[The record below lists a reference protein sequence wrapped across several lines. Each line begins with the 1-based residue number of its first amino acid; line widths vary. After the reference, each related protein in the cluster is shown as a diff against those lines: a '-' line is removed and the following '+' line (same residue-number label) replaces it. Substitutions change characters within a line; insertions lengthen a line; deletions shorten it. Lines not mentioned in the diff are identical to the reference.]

1 MRLRLHAMLAS
12 SVVGLALASPV
23 SFAQQTVPASGA
35 ESTNLWFVEMAGK
48 PAADGNA
55 LTRVRAEKAEFRK
68 VAKAAGVSFTER
80 RSFDTLFNGFSVAI
94 NSANRERLARL
105 PGVAAMY
112 PIFRVDAPSPE
123 EAAGTAPDLVAAIT
137 MTGAKEAQDSRGLTG
152 NKIRVGII
160 DSGIDVDHPAFGGL
174 GTPGTTPFPSTR
186 VAYGYDFVGD
196 GYDAG
201 GLTGSTTPVPDN
213 NPDDCGG
220 HGTHVSGIVGGNG
233 GGIVGVAPGVTF
245 GAYRVFGCN
254 GSTSSDILLAALER
268 AYADKMQVINQ
279 SLGAGRQWPEYPT
292 AKASSLLAKKGV
304 IMVASIGNNGP
315 GGSSPDALFAAGAP
329 GVGNEVIGVASYD
342 NAQLSFAV
350 AATPFGYNAA
360 AGSPFAPTSGTLELA
375 QTGTPATVDDAC
387 TPLPA
392 GSLSGKA
399 ALVRRGFCSFFLKAT
414 NAEAAGASAIVLY
427 NNAPGALAPTVAG
440 TPAITVPV
448 VAITADQGA
457 TLSGLI
463 TGGTTNLDWTSDYVS
478 FPYGT
483 GGLIS
488 GFSSYGL
495 NAELRFKP
503 NLGAPGGGIVSSFPL
518 ELGGIAALSGT
529 SMSSPHVA
537 GAVALILQAKG
548 KVSPTVMAR
557 LLQNTADPK
566 PWSGNAALG
575 FLDFAHRQGA
585 GMLDIIGVLDSK
597 TILSPEHLNVG
608 ESQGGAK
615 TFAITVNNKSS
626 VGVTYDLSHVRA
638 LASGPNTQSG
648 ASYNISGA
656 FDAPATVT
664 LSTPTLFVPART
676 TAKFNVTI
684 DANPGL
690 PNRSIYGGYIV
701 VAAQGGGEVTRVPF
715 AGFKGDYQSTIV
727 LTPTANGFPWLATL
741 AGGFYTN
748 QPAGALFTMTGG
760 DIPHFLIHLDHLS
773 RRVKLEA
780 FDAVSGTT
788 WHLVSNDQYVT
799 RNSTPGGFFDFTWD
813 GTTFKTRANKPPL
826 LFTVPDGQYV
836 IKVSVLKALG
846 NTSNPADWET
856 WTSPV
861 VTIDRP

>member
-1 MRLRLHAMLAS
+1 M
-12 SVVGLALASPV
+12 
-23 SFAQQTVPASGA
+23 
-35 ESTNLWFVEMAGK
+35 
-48 PAADGNA
+48 
-55 LTRVRAEKAEFRK
+55 
-68 VAKAAGVSFTER
+68 
-80 RSFDTLFNGFSVAI
+80 
-94 NSANRERLARL
+94 
-105 PGVAAMY
+105 
-112 PIFRVDAPSPE
+112 
-123 EAAGTAPDLVAAIT
+123 
-137 MTGAKEAQDSRGLTG
+137 
-152 NKIRVGII
+152 
-160 DSGIDVDHPAFGGL
+160 
-174 GTPGTTPFPSTR
+174 
-186 VAYGYDFVGD
+186 
-196 GYDAG
+196 
-201 GLTGSTTPVPDN
+201 
-213 NPDDCGG
+213 
-220 HGTHVSGIVGGNG
+220 
-233 GGIVGVAPGVTF
+233 
-245 GAYRVFGCN
+245 
-254 GSTSSDILLAALER
+254 
-268 AYADKMQVINQ
+268 
-279 SLGAGRQWPEYPT
+279 
-292 AKASSLLAKKGV
+292 
-304 IMVASIGNNGP
+304 
-315 GGSSPDALFAAGAP
+315 
-329 GVGNEVIGVASYD
+329 
-342 NAQLSFAV
+342 
-350 AATPFGYNAA
+350 
-360 AGSPFAPTSGTLELA
+360 
-375 QTGTPATVDDAC
+375 
-387 TPLPA
+387 
-392 GSLSGKA
+392 
-399 ALVRRGFCSFFLKAT
+399 KAT

-427 NNAPGALAPTVAG
+427 NNAAGALAPTVAG

-503 NLGAPGGGIVSSFPL
+503 NLGAPGGGIVSSYPL

-557 LLQNTADPK
+557 QLQNTADPK
-566 PWSGNAALG
+566 NWSGNASLG
-575 FLDFAHRQGA
+575 LLDFAHRQGA
-585 GMLDIIGVLDSK
+585 GMLDILGVLDSK

-615 TFAITVNNKSS
+615 TFAIAVNNKSN
-626 VGVTYDLSHVRA
+626 VGVTYDLSHVAA

-648 ASYNISGA
+648 ASYNLSGV
-656 FDAPATVT
+656 FDGPATVT
-664 LSTPTLFVPART
+664 LSTPTLFVPAKT

-684 DANPGL
+684 DANAAL
-690 PNRSIYGGYIV
+690 PDRSIYGGYIV
-701 VAAQGGGEVTRVPF
+701 VAAQGGGEVTRVPY

-741 AGGFYTN
+741 AGSSYTN
-748 QPAGALFTMTGG
+748 QPAGAIFTMTGG

-780 FDAVSGTT
+780 FDATSGTT

-813 GTTFKTRANKPPL
+813 GTTFKTRVNKPPL

>member
-1 MRLRLHAMLAS
+1 MRLRLHATLAS

-201 GLTGSTTPVPDN
+201 GVTGSTTPVPDN

-279 SLGAGRQWPEYPT
+279 SLGAGRQWPQYPT

-315 GGSSPDALFAAGAP
+315 GRQLAGRAVRGRRTGRRKRGDRRRVLRQRAVVLRRRGYAVSATTRRP
-329 GVGNEVIGVASYD
+329 VRRSRRPAVRWSWRRPERRP
-342 NAQLSFAV
+342 LS
-350 AATPFGYNAA
+350 T
-360 AGSPFAPTSGTLELA
+360 
-375 QTGTPATVDDAC
+375 TPARPC
-387 TPLPA
+387 
-392 GSLSGKA
+392 
-399 ALVRRGFCSFFLKAT
+399 RRA
-414 NAEAAGASAIVLY
+414 ASAERRRSS
-427 NNAPGALAPTVAG
+427 VA
-440 TPAITVPV
+440 
-448 VAITADQGA
+448 
-457 TLSGLI
+457 
-463 TGGTTNLDWTSDYVS
+463 VS
-478 FPYGT
+478 
-483 GGLIS
+483 
-488 GFSSYGL
+488 
-495 NAELRFKP
+495 
-503 NLGAPGGGIVSSFPL
+503 
-518 ELGGIAALSGT
+518 ALS
-529 SMSSPHVA
+529 S
-537 GAVALILQAKG
+537 
-548 KVSPTVMAR
+548 
-557 LLQNTADPK
+557 
-566 PWSGNAALG
+566 
-575 FLDFAHRQGA
+575 
-585 GMLDIIGVLDSK
+585 
-597 TILSPEHLNVG
+597 
-608 ESQGGAK
+608 
-615 TFAITVNNKSS
+615 
-626 VGVTYDLSHVRA
+626 
-638 LASGPNTQSG
+638 
-648 ASYNISGA
+648 
-656 FDAPATVT
+656 
-664 LSTPTLFVPART
+664 
-676 TAKFNVTI
+676 
-684 DANPGL
+684 
-690 PNRSIYGGYIV
+690 
-701 VAAQGGGEVTRVPF
+701 
-715 AGFKGDYQSTIV
+715 
-727 LTPTANGFPWLATL
+727 
-741 AGGFYTN
+741 
-748 QPAGALFTMTGG
+748 
-760 DIPHFLIHLDHLS
+760 
-773 RRVKLEA
+773 
-780 FDAVSGTT
+780 
-788 WHLVSNDQYVT
+788 
-799 RNSTPGGFFDFTWD
+799 
-813 GTTFKTRANKPPL
+813 
-826 LFTVPDGQYV
+826 
-836 IKVSVLKALG
+836 
-846 NTSNPADWET
+846 
-856 WTSPV
+856 
-861 VTIDRP
+861 